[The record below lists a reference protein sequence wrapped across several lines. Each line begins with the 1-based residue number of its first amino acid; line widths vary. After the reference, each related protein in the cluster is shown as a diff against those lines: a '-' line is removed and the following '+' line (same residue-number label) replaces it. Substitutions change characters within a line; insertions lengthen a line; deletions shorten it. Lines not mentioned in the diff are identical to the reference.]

1 MLGVNPSDTDQI
13 SGCAGG
19 EFCAATDQDEETRKA
34 CELYKAC
41 VREDK
46 KLRFEGL
53 VRGVEVPRFAVP
65 EPPPEA
71 SPDEK
76 CDRVQECPVVKQ
88 GTECTGRHHWVVADP
103 PYKYEIDDEGW
114 CIRSKRYDCSC
125 CRATYEHADQPERV
139 TFKQMQKEYQD
150 AVQRQSTLSGEAAEE
165 PVISLLDEQTMTG
178 FTLHGSAEEEEV
190 QLLSSA
196 QLKFNI
202 FGLFLLF
209 IYLLW

>member
-150 AVQRQSTLSGEAAEE
+150 AVQRQSTLSGEAAE
-165 PVISLLDEQTMTG
+165 VAANTANHIADVMRR
-178 FTLHGSAEEEEV
+178 AEMLAARARKPQACV
-190 QLLSSA
+190 P
-196 QLKFNI
+196 
-202 FGLFLLF
+202 
-209 IYLLW
+209 